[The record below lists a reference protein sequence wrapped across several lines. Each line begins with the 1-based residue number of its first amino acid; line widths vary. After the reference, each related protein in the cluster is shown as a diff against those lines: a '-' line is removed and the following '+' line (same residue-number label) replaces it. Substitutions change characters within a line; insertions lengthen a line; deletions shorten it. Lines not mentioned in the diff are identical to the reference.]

1 MRCRYARRAKIA
13 RYAPAD
19 TEIPQ
24 LKKVTQLKNIISFL
38 GVKKNFCI
46 PAQKKNPPPAVPKY
60 KNFFALKPKFFGF
73 KYYPTNGI
81 AFL

>member
-24 LKKVTQLKNIISFL
+24 LKKVTQLKNIIPFL
-38 GVKKNFCI
+38 GVKKTSVFPRKTKI
-46 PAQKKNPPPAVPKY
+46 PPPADNK
-60 KNFFALKPKFFGF
+60 KNLRGECISIRIDATGKF
-73 KYYPTNGI
+73 
-81 AFL
+81 

>member
-1 MRCRYARRAKIA
+1 MRYRYARRAKIA

-46 PAQKKNPPPAVPKY
+46 PAQNKNPPTPSQSIK
-60 KNFFALKPKFFGF
+60 
-73 KYYPTNGI
+73 I
-81 AFL
+81 FLR

>member
-1 MRCRYARRAKIA
+1 MRCRYARRAKIT

-38 GVKKNFCI
+38 GVKKTSVFPRKTKI
-46 PAQKKNPPPAVPKY
+46 PPPADNK
-60 KNFFALKPKFFGF
+60 KKFARRMYIHSDGCDGKILKF
-73 KYYPTNGI
+73 
-81 AFL
+81 